1 MNLASVSTVT
11 TVDDSW
17 YRSIIGFAQHTRWLN
32 PLIGLLTIAL
42 IVAIALMLAYAAW
55 WAWRTANREALAAAA
70 WAGAGTVLSIGCG
83 LVLKQIFHET
93 RPCLAL
99 PHVTTVQAC
108 PGPTDY
114 AFPSDHT
121 TVAVALAAGLWL
133 VNRRLGAIAAALALL
148 EGYSRVYLGMHY
160 PHDVLAGIVVG
171 VVVVLGG
178 WALARRPLIR
188 LAGSLPAR
196 LLPEPSRATADP
208 APTEPTPA
216 GSRAE
221 RN

>member
-11 TVDDSW
+11 TADDGW
-17 YRSIIGFAQHTRWLN
+17 YRSITDFAQHTRWLN
-32 PLIGLLTIAL
+32 GIMGLLTIAL
-42 IVAIALMLAYAAW
+42 IAALVVLLVYAAW
-55 WAWRTANREALAAAA
+55 RAWRAADRAALAAAA

-99 PHVTTVQAC
+99 PDVTTVQAC

-133 VNRRLGAIAAALALL
+133 VNRQLGAIGAVLALL
-148 EGYSRVYLGMHY
+148 EGFSRVYLGMHY
-160 PHDVLAGIVVG
+160 PHDVLAGIVLSS
-171 VVVVLGG
+171 VVVLGG
-178 WALARRPLIR
+178 WALVRRPLIR
-188 LAGSLPAR
+188 LSERLPAG
-196 LLPEPSRATADP
+196 LLPERTRGEADAAPS
-208 APTEPTPA
+208 
-216 GSRAE
+216 SR
-221 RN
+221 